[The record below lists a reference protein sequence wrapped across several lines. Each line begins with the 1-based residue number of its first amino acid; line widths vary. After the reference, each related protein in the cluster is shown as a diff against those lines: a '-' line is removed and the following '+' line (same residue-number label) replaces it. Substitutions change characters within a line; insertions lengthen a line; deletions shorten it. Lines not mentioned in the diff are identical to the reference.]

1 MFLLRVLLRRA
12 NIIVRGRRERRR
24 RFVRFDDDRVVRKL
38 YITLLFSEAR
48 AI

>member
-1 MFLLRVLLRRA
+1 MLRVLLRA
-12 NIIVRGRRERRR
+12 NIVVEKKKKI
-24 RFVRFDDDRVVRKL
+24 VRFDDDRVVREL

>member
-1 MFLLRVLLRRA
+1 VFLLRVLLRRA
-12 NIIVRGRRERRR
+12 NIVRRRERRR
-24 RFVRFDDDRVVRKL
+24 RFVRFDDDRVVREL